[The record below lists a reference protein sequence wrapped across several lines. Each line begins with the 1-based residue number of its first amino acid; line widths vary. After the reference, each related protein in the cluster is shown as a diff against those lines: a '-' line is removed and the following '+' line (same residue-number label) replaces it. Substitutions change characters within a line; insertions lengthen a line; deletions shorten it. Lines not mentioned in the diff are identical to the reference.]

1 VSEPIFLSLEEVLR
15 LHVLSIERFGGLHGI
30 RDRGGVEA
38 AVEQPKNT
46 FYYGAGDRFE
56 VAAAYAFH
64 IAQAQA
70 FLDGNKRT
78 GIAAALVFLERNNL
92 KAVFDWEVLYQVMID
107 IAEKRCG
114 KEALARVFRAAFK
127 SEKPST

>member
-1 VSEPIFLSLEEVLR
+1 VSEPFFLSFEDVQR

-30 RDRGGVEA
+30 RDQGGVEA

-46 FYYGAGDRFE
+46 FYYGGGDHFE

-78 GIAAALVFLERNNL
+78 GIAAALAFLERNNL
-92 KAVFDWEVLYQVMID
+92 KAVFDWEVLYQIMID

-114 KEALARVFRAAFK
+114 KEALARVFRAPFNPGHSGA
-127 SEKPST
+127 

>member
-1 VSEPIFLSLEEVLR
+1 MSESIFLSFEEVQQ

-30 RDRGGVEA
+30 RDQGGVEA

-46 FYYGAGDRFE
+46 FYYGSGDLFE

-78 GIAAALVFLERNNL
+78 GIAAALAFLERNNL
-92 KAVFDWEVLYQVMID
+92 KAVFDWQVLYVVMID

-114 KEALARVFRAAFK
+114 REALAQIFRVAFPPRA
-127 SEKPST
+127 

>member
-1 VSEPIFLSLEEVLR
+1 MSEPLFLSFEEVQTV
-15 LHVLSIERFGGLHGI
+15 HVLSIERYGGLHGI

-46 FYYGAGDRFE
+46 FSYGGGDLFD

-78 GIAAALVFLERNNL
+78 GIGAALAFLERNNRQ
-92 KAVFDWEVLYQVMID
+92 AIFDWHVLYRVMID

-114 KEALARVFRAAFK
+114 KEELARIFREAF
-127 SEKPST
+127 PSAK

>member
-1 VSEPIFLSLEEVLR
+1 MSDPLFLSFEEVQA
-15 LHVLSIERFGGLHGI
+15 LHVLSIERYGGLHGI

-46 FYYGAGDRFE
+46 FYYGGGDLFD

-78 GIAAALVFLERNNL
+78 GIGAALAFLERNNR
-92 KAVFDWEVLYQVMID
+92 KAIFDWHVLYRVMID

-114 KEALARVFRAAFK
+114 KEELARIFREAF
-127 SEKPST
+127 PSAI